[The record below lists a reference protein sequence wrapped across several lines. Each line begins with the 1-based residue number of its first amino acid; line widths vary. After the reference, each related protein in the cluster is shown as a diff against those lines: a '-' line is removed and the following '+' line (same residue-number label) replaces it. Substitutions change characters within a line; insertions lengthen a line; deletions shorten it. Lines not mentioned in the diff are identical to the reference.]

1 MKWMKGVSLA
11 IATGFV
17 PLALAA
23 PVTFDFSEYREYSTT
38 GHVYTG
44 SDGAHVVSVAA
55 YTERNTALLGS
66 SWGGLKIKT
75 CRKDSD
81 RQRPCRDSS
90 QIDGR
95 GSNEAAV
102 LNFGETVQLISATF
116 SFIDGNDDFNLYS
129 DGALILDDQDP
140 GASFFTVF
148 NFADNLFGEEFSFL
162 ADHRS
167 DSFRLYSVTADY
179 VSNVPEPATLSLLG
193 LGLLALGSVR
203 KKS

>member
-23 PVTFDFSEYREYSTT
+23 PVTFDFSEYREYSTA

-44 SDGAHVVSVAA
+44 SDGAHTVSVTP
-55 YTERNTALLGS
+55 YTESGTAYLGS
-66 SWGGLKIKT
+66 SWAGGLKIKT
-75 CRKDSD
+75 CGGGSAM
-81 RQRPCRDSS
+81 CWDSS

-102 LNFGETVQLISATF
+102 LNFGETVELVSATF
-116 SFIDGNDDFNLYS
+116 SFIDYNDDFNLFV
-129 DGALILDDQDP
+129 DGDLVLDDQDP
-140 GASFFTVF
+140 GTGFFTVF
-148 NFADNLFGEEFSFL
+148 NFADGIFGEEFAFL
-162 ADHRS
+162 ADHGS
-167 DSFRLYSVTADY
+167 DSFKLYSITADY